1 MTQVLTIKRPTV
13 DIARRASNR
22 PAGRPGTG
30 CEVCG
35 AEARVR
41 ILEDY
46 ARGKPVARRF
56 CLACAERMHDDAAQP
71 RRSLVARL
79 GAAVWVVA
87 TGLIAI
93 AVIARMW

>member
-1 MTQVLTIKRPTV
+1 MTQVLTIKRPA
-13 DIARRASNR
+13 DIARRSANR
-22 PAGRPGTG
+22 PAGRPGMG

-35 AEARVR
+35 GEARVR

-56 CLACAERMHDDAAQP
+56 CLACAERMHDDAARP
-71 RRSLVARL
+71 RRSVVATF
-79 GAAVWVVA
+79 GAAVWLLA